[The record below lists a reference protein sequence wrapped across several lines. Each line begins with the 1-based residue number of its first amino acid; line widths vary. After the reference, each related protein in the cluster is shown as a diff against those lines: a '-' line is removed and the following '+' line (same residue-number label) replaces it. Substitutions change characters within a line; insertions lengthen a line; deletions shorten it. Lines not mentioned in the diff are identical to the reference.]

1 MSILIRAHR
10 AVRKL
15 SANYRSLP
23 DFLIVGAQKAGT
35 TSLLSYLGQHPD
47 VTPGFNKEPRYFTSF
62 YKHPLSV
69 YRSNFPLQS
78 ALLPDRVTG
87 EATPYYL
94 FHPEVPKR
102 VQATL
107 PDAKIIIL
115 LRNPVDRC
123 ISHYFHEKK
132 YGHENL
138 SLQEALQ
145 AEQSRMEDAF
155 QELEATGHSFSH
167 QHFSYLSRGVYVDQL
182 ERWFALFGKT
192 QFRVILSED
201 LFQNSSQVLAE
212 LEDFLEIP
220 SYDNYVFKPQNVG
233 NYQGRVDDS
242 TLEWLKAHYVPHNI
256 RLSRLLGRTINWH
269 CVK

>member
-138 SLQEALQ
+138 SLREALK
-145 AEQSRMEDAF
+145 AEQFRMQDGF
-155 QELEATGHSFSH
+155 QELNVTGHSFSH
-167 QHFSYLSRGVYVDQL
+167 QHYSYLSRGRYVDQL
-182 ERWFALFGKT
+182 ERWFRFFEKS
-192 QFRVILSED
+192 QFKIILSED
-201 LFQNSSQVLAE
+201 LFEDSGLILAE
-212 LEDFLEIP
+212 LEDFLDIS
-220 SYDNYVFKPQNVG
+220 SYDNYIFRPQNVG
-233 NYQGRVDDS
+233 NYQGKLDDS
-242 TLEWLKAHYVPHNI
+242 TLEWLKDYYQPHNS
-256 RLSRLLGRTINWH
+256 RLSLLLERPINWT
-269 CVK
+269 